1 MSASRIPGRRLGLAL
16 AFAALCAAAPALADP
31 AQSKALVDAAKA
43 RGEVGEQADGYL
55 GFVTN
60 PSESLRRQ
68 VNGINIRRRALYANL
83 ARRKGVSTEE
93 VGITATCTL
102 FARIPVG
109 GYYLT
114 SDRGWLR
121 RGAGQAA
128 PRPGYCG

>member
-1 MSASRIPGRRLGLAL
+1 MRLAL
-16 AFAALCAAAPALADP
+16 LFAGTMVLAASGS
-31 AQSKALVDAAKA
+31 AQETSAVMQA
-43 RGEVGEQADGYL
+43 RGAGVIGERFDGYV
-55 GFVTN
+55 GFVTT

-128 PRPGYCG
+128 PRPAYCG

>member
-1 MSASRIPGRRLGLAL
+1 MMRLVLLLIGAAMLATPGSAQESVAVSQARRAGL
-16 AFAALCAAAPALADP
+16 
-31 AQSKALVDAAKA
+31 
-43 RGEVGEQADGYL
+43 VGERFDGYL
-55 GFVTN
+55 GFVTM
-60 PSESLRRQ
+60 PSEMVRRQ
-68 VNGINIRRRALYANL
+68 VNSINIRRRALYSSL

-121 RGAGQAA
+121 RGVGQAA
-128 PRPGYCG
+128 PRPAYCG

>member
-1 MSASRIPGRRLGLAL
+1 MRLAL
-16 AFAALCAAAPALADP
+16 LLVGIAMLAAPGSAQEP
-31 AQSKALVDAAKA
+31 ASVTQA
-43 RGEVGEQADGYL
+43 RGAGLIGERFDGYV
-55 GFVTN
+55 GFVRT
-60 PSESLRRQ
+60 PGDSLRRQ
-68 VNGINIRRRALYANL
+68 VNAINIRRRALYSNL
-83 ARRKGVSTEE
+83 AHQKGVSAQE

-128 PRPGYCG
+128 PRPAYCG

>member
-1 MSASRIPGRRLGLAL
+1 MRLAL
-16 AFAALCAAAPALADP
+16 LLAGAVMLATP
-31 AQSKALVDAAKA
+31 GSAQESAGVMQA
-43 RGEVGEQADGYL
+43 RGAGLIGERFDGYI
-55 GFVTN
+55 GFVTT

-68 VNGINIRRRALYANL
+68 ANAINIHRRALYSRL
-83 ARRKGVSTEE
+83 AQQKGVSTQE

-121 RGAGQAA
+121 RGAGQAV
-128 PRPGYCG
+128 PRPAYCG

>member
-1 MSASRIPGRRLGLAL
+1 MRLAL
-16 AFAALCAAAPALADP
+16 LFAGTMALAASGS
-31 AQSKALVDAAKA
+31 AQETSAVMQA
-43 RGEVGEQADGYL
+43 RGAGVIGERFDGYV
-55 GFVTN
+55 GFVTT

-128 PRPGYCG
+128 PRPAYCG

>member
-1 MSASRIPGRRLGLAL
+1 MRLILLIAGAVMLATPGSAQESVSVM
-16 AFAALCAAAPALADP
+16 
-31 AQSKALVDAAKA
+31 QA
-43 RGEVGEQADGYL
+43 RGAGLIGERFDGYL
-55 GFVTN
+55 GFVAT
-60 PSESLRRQ
+60 PSEALRRQ
-68 VNGINIRRRALYANL
+68 VNSINIRRRALYANL

-102 FARIPVG
+102 FTRIPVG

-128 PRPGYCG
+128 PRPAYCG

>member
-1 MSASRIPGRRLGLAL
+1 MRLAL
-16 AFAALCAAAPALADP
+16 LFAGTMMLAASGS
-31 AQSKALVDAAKA
+31 AQETSAVMQA
-43 RGEVGEQADGYL
+43 RGAGVIGERFDGYV
-55 GFVTN
+55 GFVTT

-121 RGAGQAA
+121 RGAGQPA
-128 PRPGYCG
+128 PRPAYCG

>member
-1 MSASRIPGRRLGLAL
+1 MRWILLIAGAVMLATPGT
-16 AFAALCAAAPALADP
+16 
-31 AQSKALVDAAKA
+31 AQESVSIMQA
-43 RGEVGEQADGYL
+43 RGAGLIGERFDGYL
-55 GFVTN
+55 GFVTT
-60 PSESLRRQ
+60 PSEALRRQ
-68 VNGINIRRRALYANL
+68 VNSINIRRRALYANL

-128 PRPGYCG
+128 PRPSYCG

>member
-1 MSASRIPGRRLGLAL
+1 MRLILLVAGAVMLATPGSAQESISIM
-16 AFAALCAAAPALADP
+16 
-31 AQSKALVDAAKA
+31 QA
-43 RGEVGEQADGYL
+43 RGAGLIGERFDGYL
-55 GFVTN
+55 GFVTT
-60 PSESLRRQ
+60 PSEALRRQ
-68 VNGINIRRRALYANL
+68 VNSINIRRRALYADL

-128 PRPGYCG
+128 PRPSYCG

>member
-1 MSASRIPGRRLGLAL
+1 MRLALLFIAAAMLATPGSAQESASVT
-16 AFAALCAAAPALADP
+16 
-31 AQSKALVDAAKA
+31 QA
-43 RGEVGEQADGYL
+43 RGAGLIGERFDGYV
-55 GFVTN
+55 GFVRT
-60 PSESLRRQ
+60 PGESLRRQ
-68 VNGINIRRRALYANL
+68 VNAINIRRRALYSNL
-83 ARRKGVSTEE
+83 ARQKGVSAQE

-128 PRPGYCG
+128 PRPAYCG

>member
-1 MSASRIPGRRLGLAL
+1 MRLALLLAGAAMLATPGSAQESASVT
-16 AFAALCAAAPALADP
+16 
-31 AQSKALVDAAKA
+31 QA
-43 RGEVGEQADGYL
+43 RGAGLIGERFDGYV
-55 GFVTN
+55 GFVRS

-68 VNGINIRRRALYANL
+68 VNAINIRRRALYSNL
-83 ARRKGVSTEE
+83 ARQKGVSAQE

-128 PRPGYCG
+128 PRPPYCG